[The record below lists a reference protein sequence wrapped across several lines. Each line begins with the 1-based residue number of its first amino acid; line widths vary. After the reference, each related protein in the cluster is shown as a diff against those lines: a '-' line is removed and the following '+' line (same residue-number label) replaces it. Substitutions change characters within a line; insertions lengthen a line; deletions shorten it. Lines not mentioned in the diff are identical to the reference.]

1 MTLANHNTQWLITN
15 HARRRS
21 TNQIS
26 SKSMCRA
33 PSAGKSNEPIRSQ
46 AKTRSGRQ
54 VGDMVWIL
62 LLIGRQI
69 AYE

>member
-1 MTLANHNTQWLITN
+1 MTLQVPLKGWID
-15 HARRRS
+15 
-21 TNQIS
+21 
-26 SKSMCRA
+26 
-33 PSAGKSNEPIRSQ
+33 EPIRSQ
-46 AKTRSGRQ
+46 ANTRSGRQ